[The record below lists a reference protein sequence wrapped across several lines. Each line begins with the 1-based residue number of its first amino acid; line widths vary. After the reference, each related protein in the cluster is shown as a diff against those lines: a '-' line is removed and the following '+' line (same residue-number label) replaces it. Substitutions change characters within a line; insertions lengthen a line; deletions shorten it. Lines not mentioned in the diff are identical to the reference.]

1 MQKRLWTLETDL
13 VFKARPKVR
22 ELSEIVELLY
32 ILIEVLVTR
41 VDILYLLELI

>member
-1 MQKRLWTLETDL
+1 M
-13 VFKARPKVR
+13 FKARPKVR